1 MKITVLEEADSEFA
15 AAVAYYDSQEAGLG
29 QRFEDEID
37 KTVLW
42 LAEHPHVCQLRRGIY
57 RRMNLQIF
65 PYYIPYIVRESTL
78 WVVAIAHSRRRPE
91 YWIRRTTRIG

>member
-91 YWIRRTTRIG
+91 YWIRRTARIA

>member
-1 MKITVLEEADSEFA
+1 MKIVFLKEAGREFS
-15 AAVAYYDSQEAGLG
+15 AAVAYYDSQEPGLG
-29 QRFEDEID
+29 QRFEEEID

-42 LAEHPHVCQLRRGIY
+42 LAEHHHVCQLRRGIY

-65 PYYIPYIVRESTL
+65 PYYNPHIVRESTL

-91 YWIRRTTRIG
+91 YWFRRTTRIA

>member
-1 MKITVLEEADSEFA
+1 MKTTVLEEAGSEFA
-15 AAVAYYDSQEAGLG
+15 AAVTYYDTR
-29 QRFEDEID
+29 RFEDEID
-37 KTVLW
+37 RTVLW
-42 LAEHPHVCQLRRGIY
+42 LAEHPYACQLRRGIY
-57 RRMNLQIF
+57 RRMSLQIF

>member
-1 MKITVLEEADSEFA
+1 MKITFLEEADSEFS
-15 AAVAYYDSQEAGLG
+15 AAVAYYDGQEPGLG

-42 LAEHPHVCQLRRGIY
+42 LADHPHVCQLRRGIY

-65 PYYIPYIVRESTL
+65 PYYIPYVIRESTL
-78 WVVAIAHSRRRPE
+78 WVVAVAQSQRRPE
-91 YWIRRTTRIG
+91 YWIRRTRRIV

>member
-1 MKITVLEEADSEFA
+1 MKITVLEEAGSEFA
-15 AAVAYYDSQEAGLG
+15 AAVAYYDTREAGLG
-29 QRFEDEID
+29 RRFEDEID
-37 KTVLW
+37 RTV
-42 LAEHPHVCQLRRGIY
+42 AEHPNVCQLRRGIY

-91 YWIRRTTRIG
+91 YWIRRATHID